1 MTLLANKT
9 QENPEL
15 HGKVTLDDGQEDLSK
30 LLENKKTYFSKNIF
44 PNYALIEK
52 SNYIEKKGLND
63 PNIYSFASL
72 ICGGC
77 LLLITLGKMFSS
89 LDISGHAYKEM
100 INALLYASTGIFSIS
115 LVRMK
120 FFQKFTSKRWLK
132 KEKNRKVLETEMFLD
147 SVVDKESMKTFA
159 KFYSEEELV
168 NLMFEKQNLKYR
180 DILFYIKEEQKK
192 TALNDEKVR
201 LKDAVKCLVEQG

>member
-1 MTLLANKT
+1 MSVINK
-9 QENPEL
+9 EEIVLNIERNDVSEGI
-15 HGKVTLDDGQEDLSK
+15 GKV
-30 LLENKKTYFSKNIF
+30 LENKKEYFSKNIF

-132 KEKNRKVLETEMFLD
+132 KENNTRLLETEMFLD
-147 SVVDKESMKTFA
+147 SVVDKETMKTFA

-180 DILFYIKEEQKK
+180 DILFYIEEEQKK

-201 LKDAVKCLVEQG
+201 LTDAVKCLVE

>member
-1 MTLLANKT
+1 MSVINK
-9 QENPEL
+9 EEIVLNIERNDVSEGI
-15 HGKVTLDDGQEDLSK
+15 GKV
-30 LLENKKTYFSKNIF
+30 LENKKEYFSKNIF

-63 PNIYSFASL
+63 PNIYSVATFTIGL
-72 ICGGC
+72 C
-77 LLLITLGKMFSS
+77 LLFIALVKLLES
-89 LDISGHAYKEM
+89 LDIQGHSYAM
-100 INALLYASTGIFSIS
+100 NIFLYLTAGTFGVS
-115 LVRMK
+115 LRQMK

-132 KEKNRKVLETEMFLD
+132 KENNTRLLETEMFLD
-147 SVVDKESMKTFA
+147 SVVDKETMKTFA

-180 DILFYIKEEQKK
+180 DILFYIEEEQKK

-201 LKDAVKCLVEQG
+201 LTDAVKCLVE

>member
-1 MTLLANKT
+1 MSVINK
-9 QENPEL
+9 EEIVLNIERNDVSEGI
-15 HGKVTLDDGQEDLSK
+15 GKV
-30 LLENKKTYFSKNIF
+30 LENKKEYFSKNIF
-44 PNYALIEK
+44 SNYALIEK

-89 LDISGHAYKEM
+89 LDISWHAYKEM

-147 SVVDKESMKTFA
+147 SVVDKETMKTFA
-159 KFYSEEELV
+159 KFYGEEKLV
-168 NLMFEKQNLKYR
+168 NLMLEKQNLKYR
-180 DILFYIKEEQKK
+180 DILFYIGEEQKESV
-192 TALNDEKVR
+192 LNNEKQR
-201 LKDAVKCLVEQG
+201 LTDAVKCLVEQG